1 MTKENKRKGGVAKV
15 CVTGALVA
23 GLSVACIP
31 GAIAYSTE
39 KTEAVELAAEQK
51 VAPAEYEKT
60 EVVYATL
67 SATGAT
73 KGVYVVNQFDVS
85 AAGAIEDFGTYSTV
99 ANLTDQGA
107 LKYADGATSFEA
119 AEGAFYYQGS
129 AAVDSVKLPWNVA
142 ISYTLDGAAISPD
155 DVAGKSGELGI
166 HLTTSRAEG
175 VDAAFADSY
184 MLQITLTLN
193 GDTATDIVAEGA
205 TIASAGRDRT
215 IAFTALPGKNADCAL
230 TAKVSDFEMAGIQI
244 AALPYSMIMEM
255 PETDE
260 MTEGIGELSGAIS
273 QLNEGAEELASG
285 VSELSS
291 GAAELSSGSTEFGD
305 GLAQLN
311 SNAGALVEGS
321 AKFDAALKQIAQ
333 GLEGFD
339 AEDLAGL
346 DSAQLA
352 SYLESTAGA
361 LENVAS
367 KMSNAYGVY
376 HPAYSELS
384 ITMGNLKSALG
395 AVSEKDL
402 VAVKEAVKASS
413 STDVDASASEL
424 FDVYNAA
431 NSVSS
436 VYGNG
441 SAFAAADAA
450 LAQFAENGEM
460 SNTINQA
467 VGLLNS
473 VASLL
478 KNSEEVSESA
488 DQIVALVE
496 GLKQLA
502 DGYGQFHQGLVSF
515 ANGLDQLNSNYGELN
530 DGMAQLASGVSELDG
545 GTSEFAAGISELNS
559 VTIDLPATMRAE
571 IEKMMEE
578 YDFPEFDP
586 ISFVDDRNDERM
598 VAVQFVLTTDAISVE
613 EPEVEVEE
621 EEVDQNIVDRFL
633 ALFE

>member
-1 MTKENKRKGGVAKV
+1 MTKENKRKGSVVKV

-51 VAPAEYEKT
+51 ATPAEYEKT

-119 AEGAFYYQGS
+119 GEGAFYYQGN

-142 ISYTLDGAAISPD
+142 ISYTLDGAAISPE

-215 IAFTALPGKNADCAL
+215 IAFAALPGKNADCAL

-244 AALPYSMIMEM
+244 AALPYSMVMEM

-260 MTEGIGELSGAIS
+260 MTEGIGELSGAINEMSSGLSELSAGSSGLVTYSSYLLDAMNAIEFMLPSEEEMEGMQQVEIPENMPEQMRLIAASIGLLKDSIDTTSVAYRDAYKKLGTAIEALDAKIRDLPS
-273 QLNEGAEELASG
+273 QLYTPVAAESSAGGGEGASGTTFEPVEINLQGAYYDVVSAYNDSAFAGTGDLFAELASNSGVLSQMQDMLLQAADLLDKAQDSGVTPEQMAEMVAGLRELAANYDQFHDGLVEYTGG
-285 VSELSS
+285 VSQMAS
-291 GAAELSSGSTEFGD
+291 GMKE
-305 GLAQLN
+305 LN
-311 SNAGALVEGS
+311 SN
-321 AKFDAALKQIAQ
+321 
-333 GLEGFD
+333 
-339 AEDLAGL
+339 
-346 DSAQLA
+346 
-352 SYLESTAGA
+352 
-361 LENVAS
+361 
-367 KMSNAYGVY
+367 
-376 HPAYSELS
+376 
-384 ITMGNLKSALG
+384 
-395 AVSEKDL
+395 
-402 VAVKEAVKASS
+402 
-413 STDVDASASEL
+413 
-424 FDVYNAA
+424 
-431 NSVSS
+431 
-436 VYGNG
+436 
-441 SAFAAADAA
+441 
-450 LAQFAENGEM
+450 
-460 SNTINQA
+460 
-467 VGLLNS
+467 
-473 VASLL
+473 
-478 KNSEEVSESA
+478 
-488 DQIVALVE
+488 
-496 GLKQLA
+496 
-502 DGYGQFHQGLVSF
+502 
-515 ANGLDQLNSNYGELN
+515 
-530 DGMAQLASGVSELDG
+530 
-545 GTSEFAAGISELNS
+545 
-559 VTIDLPATMRAE
+559 TIDLPATMRAE

-613 EPEVEVEE
+613 EPEAEVEE